1 VLVFSAT
8 SLPGPL
14 KRLLPAPVVE
24 VIAILSDFCP
34 LPLPGSYA

>member
-1 VLVFSAT
+1 MLVFSAT